1 VAPPWPRHQVV
12 WAPWPPS
19 NIALPPI
26 KSLRHETLNQLASI
40 HENFCSAAAIEDQ
53 FRGTKVSVPAPCQDR
68 ELPPEPSPSTPPP
81 SPSTLLSPMMR
92 RE

>member
-1 VAPPWPRHQVV
+1 M
-12 WAPWPPS
+12 
-19 NIALPPI
+19 
-26 KSLRHETLNQLASI
+26 KTLNGLAFLP
-40 HENFCSAAAIEDQ
+40 EKFRNTVAIEDQ
-53 FRGTKVSVPAPCQDR
+53 FQGIEVFVPAPCWDG